1 MGVCGAETKK
11 TSRKI
16 QNKLD
21 VQGIQSKQK
30 SHKMKKR
37 QKTGSIQ
44 NLQDK
49 QEIKILEKD
58 INGNISVPVNIIIKA
73 TKSVCKITIKE
84 NEKKIFGTGFFM
96 KVSDNEK
103 YLITNYH
110 VISQNNI
117 NDDIEIEI

>member
-1 MGVCGAETKK
+1 M
-11 TSRKI
+11 
-16 QNKLD
+16 
-21 VQGIQSKQK
+21 
-30 SHKMKKR
+30 
-37 QKTGSIQ
+37 Q

-58 INGNISVPVNIIIKA
+58 INGNISVPVNIINKA
-73 TKSVCKITIKE
+73 TKSVCKITIKK

-117 NDDIEIEI
+117 NDDIEIEIYNEKTMKLNLNNRQLNIFQDQKI